1 MYGFHQRIY
10 ELIFGNLKKYS
21 KNLSI
26 RTKRSLLGVSFVI
39 VICAY
44 ILNCDIYNFS
54 FRSRNMIYAVA
65 FIKLLITL
73 QNKESNG
80 VLLLWFGLFISSS
93 NRNYNV

>member
-26 RTKRSLLGVSFVI
+26 RTKRSLLGVSFAI

-65 FIKLLITL
+65 FIILLITL
-73 QNKESNG
+73 QNNENKLLSPKGKFIIGCLYVLGG
-80 VLLLWFGLFISSS
+80 VL
-93 NRNYNV
+93 